1 LSVAIGLSGGNMRR
15 TDLVILCAG
24 GSLWPAATTSAQAPA
39 AQSNGTYAI
48 EETYDRFTDQKHVLL
63 SIHIASAEMREDR
76 LDFKATQATLGP
88 LVVTLEAI
96 ESRPF
101 PITKSIF
108 AKEPIIFKLDASAR
122 VQTSHAALE
131 SRMLGDHL
139 DDVLKGELTL
149 DQLCQIAAARK
160 VTLSI
165 FTGHP
170 LAEEH
175 LKGINA
181 FCAAARR
188 IARPAQQRRAVSGMV
203 GRHEVTRPKP
213 PRVASQMDAPQ
224 PRWTGPNPRDN
235 AVIDVMGLPLGAG
248 LAPDVLDPR

>member
-1 LSVAIGLSGGNMRR
+1 MAR
-15 TDLVILCAG
+15 TALVIVCAG
-24 GSLWPAATTSAQAPA
+24 LTLWPPTKASAVSPET
-39 AQSNGTYAI
+39 QSNGSYSL
-48 EETYDRFTDQKHVLL
+48 EETYDRFTDQKHVFL

-108 AKEPIIFKLDASAR
+108 AREPIVFLLDASAR

-139 DDVLKGELTL
+139 DDVLKGVLTL

-165 FTGHP
+165 FSGQP
-170 LAEEH
+170 LTAEQ

-181 FCAAARR
+181 LCAAARKITRPTRQTPSTVRSRHAVNVSVAREEVGGARPPR
-188 IARPAQQRRAVSGMV
+188 IAGQPN
-203 GRHEVTRPKP
+203 
-213 PRVASQMDAPQ
+213 APD

-235 AVIDVMGLPLGAG
+235 AVIDVVGLPLGAG
-248 LAPDVLDPR
+248 LAPDVAEPR